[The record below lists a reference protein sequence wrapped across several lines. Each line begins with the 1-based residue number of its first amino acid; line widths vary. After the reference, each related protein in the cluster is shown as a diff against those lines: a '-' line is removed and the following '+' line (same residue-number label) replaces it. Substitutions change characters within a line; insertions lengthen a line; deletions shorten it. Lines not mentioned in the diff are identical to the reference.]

1 MFGRT
6 QKNKK
11 KNNISADIVN
21 GNIIQDSSIENN
33 YITINDPAIA
43 IRNIGKNYEEL
54 TKYFESVKAS
64 LASQHKLYPYYETGI
79 QEINGKNFLYS
90 RPLVPEAKTKY
101 PSRIKGRFK
110 IADEEIVEKYSL
122 EEMARRAYISQ
133 KPVELEPVEI
143 IKMLGEEIDPYQ
155 DGFLEEVKNTNFR
168 LVPEK
173 LPEAV
178 PCILKVDGFDLE
190 YDVMM
195 KIQPV
200 NPDKHIL
207 CIANENNSDG
217 LKIII
222 VYSLVDRKISFTY
235 RLHFST
241 WSDVKKFTLF
251 QMVALKGSVIKIET
265 KKEKEAVF
273 SATLQEPLSSESIE
287 ELNGD
292 LELIKN
298 VILVETEFGVSFS
311 ISDGFD
317 NDDQEMLYFLANS
330 IRRIP
335 QEMQWTSY
343 NAEARLT
350 PATGADTKD
359 LFKTEFS
366 IRYTEIVNIKIQQ
379 MWIKNIKI
387 SNELKCCRFVNPDQ
401 AYKDF
406 IAAQQSKDK
415 RINID
420 IVPADEE
427 RRASRIV
434 IFD

>member
-1 MFGRT
+1 MALAKRVLYLLNHNQLELEEAKDFCLHALEL
-6 QKNKK
+6 KH
-11 KNNISADIVN
+11 NNQA
-21 GNIIQDSSIENN
+21 
-33 YITINDPAIA
+33 AL
-43 IRNIGKNYEEL
+43 RM
-54 TKYFESVKAS
+54 
-64 LASQHKLYPYYETGI
+64 LYGICLDLKQYGDATGI

-110 IADEEIVEKYSL
+110 IADEEVAGKYSL

-133 KPVELEPVEI
+133 KSVELEPVEV

-173 LPEAV
+173 LPEAIS
-178 PCILKVDGFDLE
+178 CTLKVDGSDLE
-190 YDVMM
+190 YDMMM

-200 NPDKHIL
+200 DPDKHIL
-207 CIANENNSDG
+207 CIANENDSDG

-235 RLHFST
+235 RLNFNT
-241 WSDVKKFTLF
+241 WSDVRKFTLF
-251 QMVALKGSVIKIET
+251 QMTALKGSVIKIET
-265 KKEKEAVF
+265 KEEKEELF
-273 SATLQEPLSSESIE
+273 KATLQEPLSSESIE
-287 ELNGD
+287 ELKGD

-330 IRRIP
+330 IRKIP

-343 NAEARLT
+343 NAEAKLT
-350 PATGADTKD
+350 PATEADTKD
-359 LFKTEFS
+359 LFKPEFC

-379 MWIKNIKI
+379 IWIKDIKI
-387 SNELKCCRFVNPDQ
+387 SNELKCCRFDDPDQ

-406 IAAQQSKDK
+406 IAAQQSEDK
-415 RINID
+415 RIKID
-420 IVPADEE
+420 LVPADKE
-427 RRASRIV
+427 RKASRMV